1 MSNTSIRLENVH
13 LNFPRT
19 KAFLG
24 SIQHSIR
31 TFLNLRKSI
40 DDSITA
46 LDGVSLDINEGE
58 VVGVIGRNGSGKS
71 TLLRVISGIYRPD
84 EGRVLCRGKISLLAR
99 LGVGFNVN
107 LTGRENIY
115 LSSSILGLSKSE
127 VDSLIDTIIDFS
139 GVRDFIEQP
148 LRTYSAGMRTR
159 LGFAVVSAIKP
170 ETLLIDEVL
179 SVGDQEFRK
188 KSADRIK
195 EMVEKARTVVLVSHN
210 FNTLLEICNR
220 MILIDKGQIK
230 AIGTPAEVIEAY
242 SKIEE

>member
-1 MSNTSIRLENVH
+1 MSDTSIRLEDVH

-24 SIQHSIR
+24 SVEQSIG

-40 DDSITA
+40 NDSIPA
-46 LDGVSLDINEGE
+46 LNGVSLDIKEGE

-71 TLLRVISGIYRPD
+71 TMLRAISGIYRPD
-84 EGRVLCRGKISLLAR
+84 KGRVLCKGKISLLAR

-115 LSSSILGLSKSE
+115 LSSSILGLSKVE
-127 VDSLIDTIIDFS
+127 VDALIETIIDFS
-139 GVRDFIEQP
+139 GIRDFIDQP
-148 LRTYSAGMRTR
+148 LRTYSSGMRAR

-179 SVGDQEFRK
+179 SVGDQEFREV
-188 KSADRIK
+188 SALRIK
-195 EMVEKARTVVLVSHN
+195 EMVKQARTVLIVSHN
-210 FNTLLEICNR
+210 FNTLREICNR
-220 MILIDKGQIK
+220 MVLLDKGKIK
-230 AIGTPAEVIEAY
+230 AIGEPEEVIEAY
-242 SKIEE
+242 SKLE